1 MTKSVLKMF
10 HQEQAI
16 AKGIKPSKASL
27 LLSSVGVGSLIGRI
41 SMGFVCDEVTNY
53 FGKEKIVFTIV
64 VGNIIN
70 GLGNQN
76 IRKKYKRLLLK

>member
-1 MTKSVLKMF
+1 MTKSVLKML

-16 AKGIKPSKASL
+16 AKGIEPSKASL
-27 LLSSVGVGSLIGRI
+27 LLSSVGIGSLIGRI

-64 VGNIIN
+64 GGNIIN
-70 GLGNQN
+70 GLGNHKS
-76 IRKKYKRLLLK
+76 KKRDCY